1 MCEQKSLEHSWKTLK
16 GIDWDLLH
24 KQKLALVELAMSD
37 RLMAGG
43 GEHLEG
49 IINLL
54 DNLGDEAERK
64 HLFIYPGDPEEEED
78 SPSR

>member
-1 MCEQKSLEHSWKTLK
+1 MPEQKSLEQSWKTLE

-37 RLMAGG
+37 RLIPVEC
-43 GEHLEG
+43 EHLEG
-49 IINLL
+49 VINLL
-54 DNLGDEAERK
+54 DNLGDEAERRG
-64 HLFIYPGDPEEEED
+64 LFVYPENPEEEED

>member
-1 MCEQKSLEHSWKTLK
+1 MREQKTLEHSWKTLE

-24 KQKLALVELAMSD
+24 KQKLALVELVMSD
-37 RLMAGG
+37 RLISGER
-43 GEHLEG
+43 EHLEG
-49 IINLL
+49 IINLF

-64 HLFIYPGDPEEEED
+64 HLFIYPENPEEEED

>member
-1 MCEQKSLEHSWKTLK
+1 MPEQKSLENSWKTLE

-37 RLMAGG
+37 RLMAGEC
-43 GEHLEG
+43 EHLEG

-64 HLFIYPGDPEEEED
+64 HLFIYPENPEEEKD
-78 SPSR
+78 RPSR